1 MSGETSPPIVKYV
14 LLSIALVAWLISVA
28 IFVMLSP
35 LVFALPSPGLIL
47 VMLAWLAANLYAA
60 DLMIKALVVKG
71 PARVALNR
79 STAAAVL
86 GVGAAGFALFLL
98 WALLSFAPS
107 IA

>member
-1 MSGETSPPIVKYV
+1 MSGERSPPFVKYV

-35 LVFALPSPGLIL
+35 LAFALPSVGLGV
-47 VMLAWLAANLYAA
+47 VMLGWLAANLYAA
-60 DLMIKALVVKG
+60 DLMIKAVAAKG
-71 PARVALNR
+71 PARVARNQ

-98 WALLSFAPS
+98 WALLSFA
-107 IA
+107 AAF